1 MAGGAGAAPEAMARR
16 HPILRTLTILA
27 VGAVV
32 VVALAGGLALF
43 GGGLGDRPL
52 YGNVVGMVEL
62 RGVIQDANDLV
73 EALERFRTNE
83 ATVAVVLRI
92 DSPGG
97 AVAPSQEIYD
107 EVQRVRERKPVIAS
121 LGSVAASGGY
131 YVASAANKILADPG
145 TITGSIGAIMTVPYY
160 APLAEKIGF
169 SEETV
174 KSGRYKDTGHP
185 LRKLTPEERSLL
197 QGMVDDVL
205 GQFVDAV
212 AHGRNMKAAQVR
224 ALADG
229 RIYSGTQAL
238 AAGLVDQLGG
248 LESATREA
256 WKETNQPGEP
266 RVWRLRVRKLP
277 WLMQLLGETLLPAP
291 RDTGGGLFFLYRGPV
306 PQ

>member
-1 MAGGAGAAPEAMARR
+1 MARR
-16 HPILRTLTILA
+16 HPILRAFTILA
-27 VGAVV
+27 IATMGMLAL
-32 VVALAGGLALF
+32 VAGLAVF
-43 GGGLGDRPL
+43 GGGLGERPL
-52 YGNVVGMVEL
+52 FGSVVGVIDI
-62 RGVIQDANDLV
+62 RGVINDATDTV
-73 EALERFRTNE
+73 EALERYRMQD

-107 EVQRVRERKPVIAS
+107 AVWRLREKKPVIAS
-121 LGSVAASGGY
+121 LGNVAASGGY
-131 YVASAANKILADPG
+131 YVASAANRIVADPG

-185 LRKLTPEERSLL
+185 LRKLTPDERTLL

-205 GQFVDAV
+205 GQFVEAV
-212 AHGRNMKAAQVR
+212 AHGRNMKPAQVR

-238 AAGLVDQLGG
+238 AAGLVDRLGG

-256 WKETNQPGEP
+256 WSEVNQPGEP
-266 RVWRLRVRKLP
+266 RVWRVRFRRLP
-277 WLMQLLGETLLPAP
+277 WLLQLLGETLLPAP
-291 RDTGGGLFFLYRGPV
+291 RETPGGLFFLYRGPL